1 MEEKRILIICD
12 SLDFLWISKAL
23 RRRYV
28 LEWAGNR
35 EDLSKYGDRVDFDLL
50 LIDIAL
56 LRADSN
62 LSERFAAKH
71 IPVIALSSEPYDTKD
86 KSLLKAGCS
95 ACYIKPFR
103 QDMFA
108 ALVGEWIK

>member
-35 EDLSKYGDRVDFDLL
+35 EDLLKYEDRADFDLL
-50 LIDIAL
+50 LIDIII

-62 LSERFAAKH
+62 RSEHYAAKL
-71 IPVIALSSEPYDTKD
+71 IPVIALSSEPYDARD
-86 KSLLKAGCS
+86 KSLFKAGCS

-103 QDMFA
+103 QDKFV
-108 ALVGEWIK
+108 ALVRDWIK

>member
-28 LEWAGNR
+28 LEWVGDR
-35 EDLSKYGDRVDFDLL
+35 EDLLRYGDRVDFDLL

-56 LRADSN
+56 LRADPS
-62 LSERFAAKH
+62 LSERFATKH
-71 IPVIALSSEPYDTKD
+71 IPVIALSSEPYDARD

-108 ALVGEWIK
+108 ALVRDWIK